1 MVLESVQEDNV
12 IVEGVES
19 EHESDQEEPV
29 QLGSADDWLSVF
41 GNQKEKKGNDMES
54 QISNLKAKLAKAV
67 MEIINR
73 YKEQAIQEGNTDPNA
88 FQDYMTAK
96 DLDQMVTA
104 FLPIMK
110 LEDIKTVNN
119 TQQGKYLI
127 GTLKQ
132 SIQVKGSSLLIRV
145 GGGFS
150 TLDAYL
156 N

>member
-1 MVLESVQEDNV
+1 M
-12 IVEGVES
+12 
-19 EHESDQEEPV
+19 
-29 QLGSADDWLSVF
+29 GSADDWLSVF

-54 QISNLKAKLAKAV
+54 LISNLKAKLAKGV

-132 SIQVKGSSLLIRV
+132 SI
-145 GGGFS
+145 
-150 TLDAYL
+150 
-156 N
+156 